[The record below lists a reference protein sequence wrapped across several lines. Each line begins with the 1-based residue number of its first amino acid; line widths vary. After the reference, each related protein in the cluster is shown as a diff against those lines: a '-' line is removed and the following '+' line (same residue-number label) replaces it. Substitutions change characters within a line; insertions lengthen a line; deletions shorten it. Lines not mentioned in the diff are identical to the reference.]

1 MPALRG
7 KSSSQKPSS
16 RKPGILACLLTTA
29 TLLIICTL
37 PEAAQAQRI
46 SLPDSPSA
54 SPARPQR
61 VSLESD
67 SFYLVAGERTWIEL
81 RFHVAPGMHIN
92 SHTPHDELLIA
103 TTLKVD
109 SSPKYQ
115 VFQAEYPA
123 GTPLQLNIG
132 AGETLSAYQG
142 EFRVRLLIAAEKG
155 AASLAGTLHYQAC
168 DSASCFPPRDL
179 PVRIALNAR

>member
-7 KSSSQKPSS
+7 KSSFQ
-16 RKPGILACLLTTA
+16 KPGILACLLTTA
-29 TLLIICTL
+29 AMLILCTL
-37 PEAAQAQRI
+37 PKIAQAQRI
-46 SLPDSPSA
+46 SFPDSSSD

-67 SFYLVAGERTWIEL
+67 SFDIVAGERTWIEL

-123 GTPLQLNIG
+123 GAPLQLNIG
-132 AGETLSAYQG
+132 AGEILSAYQG

-155 AASLAGTLHYQAC
+155 ATSLAGTLHYQAC

-179 PVRIALNAR
+179 PVRIALRGR